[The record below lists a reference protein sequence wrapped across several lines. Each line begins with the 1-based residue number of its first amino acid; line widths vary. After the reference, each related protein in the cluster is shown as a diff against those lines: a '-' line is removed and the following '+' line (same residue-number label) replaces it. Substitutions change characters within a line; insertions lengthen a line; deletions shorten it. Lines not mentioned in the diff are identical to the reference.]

1 MALIQSTD
9 SDFESLLQQNEK
21 VVVKYYADWC
31 GNCKLFAP
39 KFRRLSDDE
48 RFTGIT
54 FIDVNAEE
62 NPEARA
68 KANVNN
74 LPYFATFVKGQLVN
88 TLAASKEEAVVA
100 LISEIK

>member
-1 MALIQSTD
+1 MALIKSTD

-48 RFTGIT
+48 RFAGIT

-62 NPEARA
+62 NPLARA

-74 LPYFATFVKGQLVN
+74 LPFFATFKNGVLVDS
-88 TLAASKEEAVVA
+88 LAASKEDAVVGI
-100 LISEIK
+100 ISNLN